1 MISYYGWKPSQ
12 DLKQFCQFL
21 VFSDKLINN
30 YQDIILII
38 LTFFIIICITFI
50 YYLLNPNLYKFMFL
64 PKAVLSLC
72 SPILCTLPANL
83 PASLV
88 SDLTPAAVVT
98 RRTSTS

>member
-21 VFSDKLINN
+21 VFSDKLITN
-30 YQDIILII
+30 YQDITLII

-64 PKAVLSLC
+64 PKAVFSLC
-72 SPILCTLPANL
+72 SPILSTLPANL